1 MADQE
6 KLKYIVEAALLAA
19 GGPLSLDALMDLFP
33 EEERPDKRTLRTVI
47 TELEGDYEGRGI
59 EVMEVGGG
67 FRVNVREAYS
77 PWVSRLWEE
86 RPPRYSR
93 ALMETLALIA
103 YRQPITRG
111 EIEDI
116 RGVSVSSSIVK
127 TLMEREWVRVVGH
140 RDVPGKPSLFAT
152 TREFLNYFGLKG
164 LGDLPTLQEIRDLDS
179 INRELEL
186 EGGDEGAPSADEG
199 TASELG
205 VDGLEVRIAIAPEAF
220 DQADEGDEPERPD
233 HPEAPEQAEGP
244 KQAEP
249 AKESTETEAAAP
261 GGVDRDDR

>member
-1 MADQE
+1 MAEQE

-19 GGPLSLDALMDLFP
+19 GGPLSLDAIMDLFT
-33 EEERPDKRTLRTVI
+33 EDERPDKPMLRAVI
-47 TELEGDYEGRGI
+47 AELGTDYEGRGI

-67 FRVNVREAYS
+67 FRINVREAYS

-111 EIEDI
+111 EIEEI

-140 RDVPGKPSLFAT
+140 RDVPGKPSLLAT

-186 EGGDEGAPSADEG
+186 EASGQGPGAGEESHFEASGDGEGPLEGEERSDPARAEHGAAGETTPPDGEAGPSSAD
-199 TASELG
+199 G
-205 VDGLEVRIAIAPEAF
+205 VTEEETGKVYGDDG
-220 DQADEGDEPERPD
+220 
-233 HPEAPEQAEGP
+233 
-244 KQAEP
+244 
-249 AKESTETEAAAP
+249 
-261 GGVDRDDR
+261 